1 MASRLWLTAGWSAGC
16 AALALL
22 SALVFAHDLV
32 AGPAAAWAPLLEWR
46 AADAWRQPWRAWT
59 SALVHYSPQ
68 HLAANLAG
76 CAVVAAF
83 GTAARLPVR
92 AIVAAAAAWPLTQI
106 LLLWAPSLSAY
117 AGLSG
122 VLHAAVAVAAVALV
136 LGGAARQRWIGAA
149 VWLGLLVK
157 VVLEAPWS
165 GAVQTVPGWDIPVA
179 VAAHASG
186 LISGSFMMGLV
197 ALYSASRSST
207 PRPRQSV

>member
-1 MASRLWLTAGWSAGC
+1 MTAGWPASC

-22 SALVFAHDLV
+22 SALVFAHDGL

-59 SALVHYSPQ
+59 GALVHYSPQ

-83 GTAARLPVR
+83 GTAARLPAR
-92 AIVAAAAAWPLTQI
+92 ALLAAAAAWPLTQV
-106 LLLWAPSLSAY
+106 LLFWAPSLSRY
-117 AGLSG
+117 GGLSG
-122 VLHAAVAVAAVALV
+122 LLHAAVAVAAVALMA
-136 LGGAARQRWIGAA
+136 GGAVRQRWIGAA

-157 VVLEAPWS
+157 VLLEAPWTGS
-165 GAVQTVPGWDIPVA
+165 VQTVPGWDIPVA

-186 LISGSFMMGLV
+186 LISGSFMMCLV
-197 ALYSASRSST
+197 ALYAAARGH
-207 PRPRQSV
+207 PFRP

>member
-1 MASRLWLTAGWSAGC
+1 MTAGWPAGC

-22 SALVFAHDLV
+22 STLVFAHDGL

-59 SALVHYSPQ
+59 GALVHYSPQ

-83 GTAARLPVR
+83 GMAARLPAR
-92 AIVAAAAAWPLTQI
+92 ALLAAAAAWPLTQV
-106 LLLWAPSLSAY
+106 LLLWAPSLSRY
-117 AGLSG
+117 GGLSG
-122 VLHAAVAVAAVALV
+122 LLHAAVAVAAVALV
-136 LGGAARQRWIGAA
+136 VGGAVGQRWIGAA
-149 VWLGLLVK
+149 VWVGLLVK
-157 VVLEAPWS
+157 VLFEAPWT

-197 ALYSASRSST
+197 ALYAATRGHPSG
-207 PRPRQSV
+207 P

>member
-1 MASRLWLTAGWSAGC
+1 MTAGWSAGC

-32 AGPAAAWAPLLEWR
+32 AGHAAAWAPLLEWR

-59 SALVHYSPQ
+59 GALVHYSPQ

-83 GTAARLPVR
+83 GMAARLPTR
-92 AIVAAAAAWPLTQI
+92 ALLAAAAAWPLTQV
-106 LLLWAPSLSAY
+106 LLLWAPSLSRY
-117 AGLSG
+117 GGLSG
-122 VLHAAVAVAAVALV
+122 LLHATVAVAAVALV
-136 LGGAARQRWIGAA
+136 VGGAVGQRWIGAA
-149 VWLGLLVK
+149 VWVGLLVK
-157 VVLEAPWS
+157 VLLEAPWT

-186 LISGSFMMGLV
+186 LVSGSFMMGLV
-197 ALYSASRSST
+197 ALYAATRGHPSG
-207 PRPRQSV
+207 P

>member
-1 MASRLWLTAGWSAGC
+1 MTAGWPAGC

-22 SALVFAHDLV
+22 STLVFAHDGL
-32 AGPAAAWAPLLEWR
+32 AGPTAAWAPLLEWR

-59 SALVHYSPQ
+59 GALVHYSPQ

-83 GTAARLPVR
+83 GMAARLPAR
-92 AIVAAAAAWPLTQI
+92 ALLAAAAAWPLTQV
-106 LLLWAPSLSAY
+106 LLLWAPSLSRY
-117 AGLSG
+117 GGLSG
-122 VLHAAVAVAAVALV
+122 LLHAAVAVAAVALV
-136 LGGAARQRWIGAA
+136 VGGAVGQRWIGAA
-149 VWLGLLVK
+149 VWVGLLVK
-157 VVLEAPWS
+157 VLLEAPWT

-197 ALYSASRSST
+197 ALYAATRGHPSG
-207 PRPRQSV
+207 P

>member
-1 MASRLWLTAGWSAGC
+1 MTAGWPAGC

-22 SALVFAHDLV
+22 STLVFAHDGL
-32 AGPAAAWAPLLEWR
+32 AGPTAAWAPLLEWR

-59 SALVHYSPQ
+59 GALVHYSPQ

-83 GTAARLPVR
+83 GMAARLPTR
-92 AIVAAAAAWPLTQI
+92 ALLAAAAAWPLTQV
-106 LLLWAPSLSAY
+106 LLLWAPSLSRY
-117 AGLSG
+117 GGLSG
-122 VLHAAVAVAAVALV
+122 LLHAAVAVAAVALV
-136 LGGAARQRWIGAA
+136 VGGAVGQRWIGAA
-149 VWLGLLVK
+149 VWVGLLVK
-157 VVLEAPWS
+157 VLLEAPWT

-197 ALYSASRSST
+197 ALYAATRGHPSG
-207 PRPRQSV
+207 P

>member
-1 MASRLWLTAGWSAGC
+1 LTAGWPAGC

-22 SALVFAHDLV
+22 STLVFAHDGL
-32 AGPAAAWAPLLEWR
+32 AGPTAAWAPLLEWR

-59 SALVHYSPQ
+59 GALVHYSPQ

-83 GTAARLPVR
+83 GMAARLPAR
-92 AIVAAAAAWPLTQI
+92 ALLAAAAAWPLTQV
-106 LLLWAPSLSAY
+106 LLLWAPSLSRY
-117 AGLSG
+117 GGLSG
-122 VLHAAVAVAAVALV
+122 LLHAAVAVAAVALV
-136 LGGAARQRWIGAA
+136 VGGAVGQRWIGAA
-149 VWLGLLVK
+149 VWVGLLVK
-157 VVLEAPWS
+157 VLLEAPWT

-197 ALYSASRSST
+197 ALYAATRGHPSG
-207 PRPRQSV
+207 P

>member
-1 MASRLWLTAGWSAGC
+1 MTAGWPAGC

-22 SALVFAHDLV
+22 STLVFAHDGL

-59 SALVHYSPQ
+59 GALVHYSPQ

-83 GTAARLPVR
+83 GMAARLPTR
-92 AIVAAAAAWPLTQI
+92 ALLAAAAAWPLTQV
-106 LLLWAPSLSAY
+106 LLLWAPSLSRY
-117 AGLSG
+117 GGLSG
-122 VLHAAVAVAAVALV
+122 LLHAAVAVAAVALV
-136 LGGAARQRWIGAA
+136 VGGAKRQRWIGAA
-149 VWLGLLVK
+149 VWLGLLAK
-157 VVLEAPWS
+157 VLLEAPWT

-186 LISGSFMMGLV
+186 LVSGSFMMGLV
-197 ALYSASRSST
+197 ALYAATRGHPSG
-207 PRPRQSV
+207 P